1 MPAIDARHRLQNAMP
16 SDTKLDQLRA
26 AMDVCNLR
34 LLSVLQE
41 RAELTAAIGA
51 YKRARGLGG
60 ADPARE
66 AAMLAKVLQQARP
79 GGYLPAALESI
90 FRAVFAASRAMVE
103 RTQ

>member
-1 MPAIDARHRLQNAMP
+1 MP
-16 SDTKLDQLRA
+16 SDSELDQLRA

-34 LLSVLQE
+34 LLTVLQE

-51 YKRARGLGG
+51 WKRAHGLGG

-66 AAMLAKVLQQARP
+66 AAMLRRVLQQAGP
-79 GGYLPAALESI
+79 GGYPPAALESI
-90 FRAVFAASRAMVE
+90 FKTVFAASRALVE